1 MGAMASQI
9 TNRTIVYST
18 VYSDADQ
25 RKYQSSASLAF
36 VWGIHRWPVNSPH
49 KWPVTRKMFPF
60 DEVIMVVFF
69 VGRYWQDTHICHVT
83 SSASK
88 GYNIIASVLAKYP
101 RRVGGSKSR
110 TSLTPKR
117 LGHFFKNLILFRNVV
132 HHKWIII
139 FLYEIG
145 LIQWMF
151 SQHCGY
157 WWPGALAPGHQ

>member
-25 RKYQSSASLAF
+25 RKHQSSASL
-36 VWGIHRWPVNSPH
+36 VNGEFPAQMASNAEN
-49 KWPVTRKMFPF
+49 VPF
-60 DEVIMVVFF
+60 DDVIMVVFL
-69 VGRYWQDTHICHVT
+69 VGGCLQDTHICHVT

-101 RRVGGSKSR
+101 RRIGGSKSR

-117 LGHFFKNLILFRNVV
+117 LGHFFKNVILFRNVV
-132 HHKWIII
+132 HHKCDI
-139 FLYEIG
+139 FI
-145 LIQWMF
+145 WNWSNTMND
-151 SQHCGY
+151 
-157 WWPGALAPGHQ
+157 